1 MTSSASSASWLRAAI
16 VRAAVVAPPAARWV
30 PTSGRHG
37 VPQFET
43 MAAMA
48 DDVDF
53 PRPGRRA
60 EPEWSREMFDSQRDE
75 DPFDWLGFAD
85 AR

>member
-1 MTSSASSASWLRAAI
+1 
-16 VRAAVVAPPAARWV
+16 
-30 PTSGRHG
+30 
-37 VPQFET
+37 

-48 DDVDF
+48 DDVDV
-53 PRPGRRA
+53 PRPGRHA